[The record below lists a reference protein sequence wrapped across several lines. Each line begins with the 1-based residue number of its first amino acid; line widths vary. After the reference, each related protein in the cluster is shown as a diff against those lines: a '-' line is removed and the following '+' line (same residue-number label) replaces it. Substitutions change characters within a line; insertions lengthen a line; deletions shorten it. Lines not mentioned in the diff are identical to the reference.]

1 MAILGGEEIKLQ
13 RELGNIIITDFDPNR
28 INPNSY
34 NLTLNEKLL
43 VYTEE
48 VLDMRKDN
56 PTREIIIPEEG
67 YILQPGTL
75 YLARVNEFTETYGF
89 VPIVEGRSSV
99 GRLALSVHPSTGF
112 GDNGFRGYFTLE
124 LTVTHP
130 LRVYA
135 NEEIC
140 QIVFHTIEG
149 KSIPYNGR
157 YQDSEDVIACRLYKD
172 YEK

>member
-1 MAILGGEEIKLQ
+1 MAILGGKEIVRQMEKGAIKISGFEPK
-13 RELGNIIITDFDPNR
+13 RV
-28 INPNSY
+28 NPNSY

-43 VYTEE
+43 VYTEDI
-48 VLDMRKDN
+48 LDMKKNN
-56 PTREIIIPEEG
+56 PTKDIIIPEEG
-67 YILQPGTL
+67 YVLLPGKL
-75 YLARVNEFTETYGF
+75 YLARVNEFTETLGF

-130 LRVYA
+130 LRIYA

-140 QIVFHTIEG
+140 QIVYHTIEG
-149 KSIPYNGR
+149 ESDPYKGR
-157 YQDSEDVIACRLYKD
+157 YQDSKDVIACRLYKD
-172 YEK
+172 FE